1 MIKLR
6 LYNPKAQGKVER
18 SHRVLRKTIYYD
30 MIKMQKN
37 KVNWVKNLPMYVKYL
52 NNDKREELSWKNPF
66 QLYYGLEINE
76 ILRTSLPSNEEIDIF
91 RVKCGKKEIMIIL

>member
-76 ILRTSLPSNEEIDIF
+76 ILRASLRSNEEIDIF